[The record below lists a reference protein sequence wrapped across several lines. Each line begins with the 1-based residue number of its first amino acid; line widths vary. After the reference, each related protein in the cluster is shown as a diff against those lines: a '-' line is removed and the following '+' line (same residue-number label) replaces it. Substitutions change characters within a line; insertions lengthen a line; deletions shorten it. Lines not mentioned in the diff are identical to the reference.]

1 MASTWEVPVRL
12 FLVKREEEYPEGFLQ
27 YMVALCLEN
36 PMGIH
41 PDEPKWT
48 DFVLDSAFEEANHRT
63 GWYFQHLPEDKLGEV
78 DDYLDEAAEKLRGDQ
93 LYNPE
98 CHHRVIASYGN
109 LHLN

>member
-1 MASTWEVPVRL
+1 MPGWESLVRL
-12 FLVKREEEYPEGFLQ
+12 FLLEQNRSTRGGLFQ
-27 YMVALCLEN
+27 FIVALCLVN
-36 PMGIH
+36 PMGIR
-41 PDEPKWT
+41 PGEPLAE
-48 DFVLDSAFEEANHRT
+48 FVVESSFIEADYRT

-98 CHHRVIASYGN
+98 YHHRVIASYGH